1 METLATAKVSVV
13 LRPQHNIMDTKER
26 IQLKATEQFMR
37 LGIRSVSMDDIAGLL
52 GVSKKTIYQYFADKE
67 ELVDAVM
74 QLEEER
80 MHHDCHHCAH
90 VAQDAIEEIFLTME
104 QINEQFS
111 QMNPVILFDLEKFHP
126 RVFQRFLNMKNN
138 FLLSVIRNNIQRG
151 IAEGLY
157 RPEINVDMISKY
169 RLESTMMPFNLT
181 LFPPAKYNLVE
192 VTRELMEHFLYGLAT
207 LKGHKLILKYKEQL
221 KHK

>member
-1 METLATAKVSVV
+1 
-13 LRPQHNIMDTKER
+13 MDTKDR
-26 IQLKATEQFMR
+26 IQQKATEQFMR

-80 MHHDCHHCAH
+80 MHLDCTQCAN
-90 VAQDAIEEIFLTME
+90 QSNDAIHEIFLMME
-104 QINEQFS
+104 QINDQFS

-138 FLLSVIRNNIQRG
+138 FLLNIIRNNIQKG

-157 RPEINVDMISKY
+157 RPEINIDVISKY
-169 RLESTMMPFNLT
+169 RLESTMLPFNLM
-181 LFPPAKYNLVE
+181 LFPPGKYNLAE
-192 VTRELMEHFLYGLAT
+192 VTNELMEHFLYGLAT

-221 KHK
+221 NQKRS